1 MWLEKAYTG
10 AHTHIFPFGYQKCGT
25 TKATYR
31 FNAILIKT
39 PTAFFAELE
48 QITLNFL
55 WIHKRPQAD
64 KSILR
69 KRSKAGGVTLLV
81 VRLHYKAAA
90 IETMCGCPRVHIM
103 SSSFFKPGTVA
114 CQVPLS
120 MEFSRQEY
128 CSGLPSPTLGDLL
141 EPGIKLTSPGSCIGG
156 HILYH
161 CTSWEAPS
169 KQYGTDA
176 QIKGTWWRPQKQTHD
191 LWSVNLQQ
199 RRQEYTLEGR

>member
-1 MWLEKAYTG
+1 MENESY
-10 AHTHIFPFGYQKCGT
+10 IV
-25 TKATYR
+25 
-31 FNAILIKT
+31 
-39 PTAFFAELE
+39 
-48 QITLNFL
+48 
-55 WIHKRPQAD
+55 WICIIISTNKFRG
-64 KSILR
+64 KILR
-69 KRSKAGGVTLLV
+69 PLSVSQWQVSHPCFLGPMR
-81 VRLHYKAAA
+81 
-90 IETMCGCPRVHIM
+90 MCSVM
-103 SSSFFKPGTVA
+103 SDSLWTPWTVA